1 MKRRFFVTFGK
12 NGFKRRRKMSLRA
25 KWVERAAKTGIM
37 GNTGQQYKDAFK
49 TRSGKRGIRK

>member
-1 MKRRFFVTFGK
+1 MKRHFFVTFGK

-37 GNTGQQYKDAFK
+37 GL
-49 TRSGKRGIRK
+49 TRNLLTCKGKAVL